1 MSQDEFDR
9 IVHEARALQEHI
21 PWLELVVVGGTAAS
35 LHAAHRYSL
44 DADEVSMNLS
54 DNYEVA
60 LGEVLRWEGW
70 QTNRTSRPYV
80 ILGERHGV
88 RLGIRQ
94 QIRPIALD
102 TEDRDGLIIPTAEET
117 LRIKAFLAFKRR
129 AVRDYLDVAALADL
143 LGPERTAEAISWL
156 NVLYEGEGNQT
167 AATKFA
173 EAVAADP
180 QDLGKVDL
188 RTYRGIRAPYND
200 WAYVA
205 DRCREIGEALFLR
218 EMEKELPTDV
228 QEFIDRQ
235 NRRGTSRGTPGG
247 SR

>member
-1 MSQDEFDR
+1 MSQAEFDR
-9 IVHEARALQEHI
+9 IVHEARALQEHM
-21 PWLELVVVGGTAAS
+21 PWLEFVVVGGTAAS

-44 DADEVSMNLS
+44 DPDEVSVNLS

-60 LGEVLRWEGW
+60 LGEVVRWEGW

-173 EAVAADP
+173 EGGGRPVRSGPAVRRLSCADSHP
-180 QDLGKVDL
+180 PLHIFKSKGVYIPWS
-188 RTYRGIRAPYND
+188 T
-200 WAYVA
+200 V
-205 DRCREIGEALFLR
+205 RECGAC
-218 EMEKELPTDV
+218 P
-228 QEFIDRQ
+228 
-235 NRRGTSRGTPGG
+235 P
-247 SR
+247 